1 MGKSLDSRLAFR
13 VPKEV
18 AEAWK
23 RAAAA
28 SGLSLSDWIRQQVG
42 TPEASAPV
50 TGKGD
55 PCAGRRRS
63 QRPWHPAEA
72 RIAHQV
78 ARIGNNLNQVA
89 RVLNSGGKIPQA
101 SLLAVMIAVEGRLHE
116 LLDRCI

>member
-1 MGKSLDSRLAFR
+1 MGKALDSRLAFR

-23 RAAAA
+23 RAAEA

-50 TGKGD
+50 TGKSVS
-55 PCAGRRRS
+55 RRRS
-63 QRPWHPAEA
+63 DRPRHPAET
-72 RIAHQV
+72 RIAHQI

-89 RVLNSGGKIPQA
+89 RVLNSGGKLPSA
-101 SLLAVMIAVEGRLHE
+101 SLLAVMMAVEGRLHE